1 MMHGGASLEPRSLED
16 VDVKAVRSSL
26 GLSFSEVL
34 AVLLVCGTLVVTVAR
49 LRNDDTLQ
57 MADRVVEMSRSEPT
71 SQLMRTIRIP

>member
-1 MMHGGASLEPRSLED
+1 MKL
-16 VDVKAVRSSL
+16 VRSTL

-49 LRNDDTLQ
+49 LRHDDTLQ

-71 SQLMRTIRIP
+71 TQLIRSIRLP